1 MDARRLSDFAKP
13 LMLRRV
19 VKEVAKDLPDLVS
32 KEISLLGT
40 TLFNDFYEEKRQE
53 FISLKQNPLSAITEL
68 TQICCYPGLKD
79 DTYVDRHDAKLNE
92 TLEILANVKRSE
104 EKAIIFT
111 TFTASL
117 DLIRS
122 VVTKQLSPAYIS
134 TIDGRVTSS
143 KRDAIIANFQEVEG
157 FAVLCIQPAAGG
169 VGLNITGANH
179 VIHFNRQWNPAVER
193 QATARA
199 YRRGQK
205 LTVFEY
211 LLGYIGTI
219 EEYISDTLSRK
230 SELAQYATEGAA
242 NEGSNKDVQKAL
254 SISPLMNQISP
265 EGWIVK

>member
-1 MDARRLSDFAKP
+1 LILRRLV
-13 LMLRRV
+13 R
-19 VKEVAKDLPDLVS
+19 EVAQDLPELVT
-32 KEISLLGT
+32 KEIALLGT
-40 TLFNDFYEEKRQE
+40 GLFNEFYEEKRRE
-53 FISLKQNPLSAITEL
+53 YLSTKQNALAAITEL

-79 DTYVDRHDAKLNE
+79 ETYVDRHDAKLNE
-92 TLEILANVKRSE
+92 LLEILANVKRSD

-111 TFTASL
+111 TFTGSL

-122 VVTKQLSPAYIS
+122 VVTKQLLPSYIS
-134 TIDGRVTSS
+134 TIDGRVSSS

-211 LLGYIGTI
+211 LLSYVGTI
-219 EEYISDTLSRK
+219 EEYIADTLQRK
-230 SELAQYATEGAA
+230 SELARHATEAA
-242 NEGSNKDVQKAL
+242 ATEGSNKDVQKAL
-254 SISPLMNQISP
+254 SISPIMNRIST
-265 EGWIVK
+265 EGWITK